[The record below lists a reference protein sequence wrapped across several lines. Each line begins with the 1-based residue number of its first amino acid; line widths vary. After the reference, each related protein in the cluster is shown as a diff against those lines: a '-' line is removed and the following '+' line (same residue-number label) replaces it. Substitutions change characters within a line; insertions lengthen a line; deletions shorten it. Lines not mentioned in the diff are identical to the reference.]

1 MGFQDGSMY
10 IDFLRSLGI
19 RLLWPHVFSLEIV
32 EFRECLVVLSIIILL
47 CFIDSGLRDIFCTIE
62 RKHSYNL
69 AT

>member
-19 RLLWPHVFSLEIV
+19 RFWWLYVFSLEIV

-47 CFIDSGLRDIFCTIE
+47 CFIDSVV
-62 RKHSYNL
+62 
-69 AT
+69 

>member
-19 RLLWPHVFSLEIV
+19 RFWWPHVFSLEIV

-47 CFIDSGLRDIFCTIE
+47 CFIDPVI
-62 RKHSYNL
+62 
-69 AT
+69 